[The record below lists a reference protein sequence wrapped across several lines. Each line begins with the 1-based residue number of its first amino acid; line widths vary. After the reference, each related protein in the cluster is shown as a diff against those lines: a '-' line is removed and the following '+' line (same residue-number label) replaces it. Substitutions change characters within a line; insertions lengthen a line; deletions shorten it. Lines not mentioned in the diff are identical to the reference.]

1 MPDLLYEKSDG
12 VATLTLNRPDRK
24 NAMSPEMLV
33 LLADAWQAIE
43 HDEEVRAVILTGD
56 QHDQGTRARKP
67 GKRRGQSLGD
77 LRLFEKILAHWL
89 DVASEHVS
97 LKVSNRAGRR

>member
-33 LLADAWQAIE
+33 LLADAWQ
-43 HDEEVRAVILTGD
+43 
-56 QHDQGTRARKP
+56 
-67 GKRRGQSLGD
+67 
-77 LRLFEKILAHWL
+77 
-89 DVASEHVS
+89 
-97 LKVSNRAGRR
+97 